1 MEAAAAID
9 DVLAMAMT
17 RQESC
22 IEIRIKTLNDHS
34 FALQVRPA
42 IAVSELKEMLRTT
55 TQVPEHRQRLIYRGK
70 LMKDADQLAAYNVE
84 DGHTLHLVAKPE
96 QIYSADGTS
105 ASETEPLLPPARSV
119 LRPQLRPRQSRLDSA
134 AAFASMRRRLG
145 LDEDGSLL
153 SDALNFRQPRPT
165 APVPSDAERA
175 LDLTSEPE
183 SEARPPAVVHDPF
196 EHIEQGLLTLRTLLS
211 TVTSA
216 TPTETTSA
224 ERGATLRA
232 RRLFY
237 VGQWLDVK
245 DTVNQ
250 WLEGT
255 VLELSAT
262 HVRVHYHGWP
272 TRWDEWIEK
281 ISPRL
286 AAFRTRTLH
295 PTGSPFLSPTPIV
308 RSARSTP
315 PPTARSLVPQ
325 IRDALRDMLP
335 YVDQLATLC
344 DEPDATPAL
353 TEAADVVGSLF
364 DRVGR
369 VLVDAATHI
378 ESLTTPHHVSN
389 DAYGSPRSASRR
401 GPTSYDST
409 FRELIV
415 GMGALHGR
423 DILCMACVGCEH
435 PACRATSATPQ
446 L

>member
-1 MEAAAAID
+1 METAAALD
-9 DVLAMAMT
+9 DVLAIAMT
-17 RQESC
+17 SQDSC

-34 FALQVRPA
+34 FALQVRPG
-42 IAVSELKEMLRTT
+42 IAVSELKAMLQTT

-105 ASETEPLLPPARSV
+105 ASETEPLLPPSRNV
-119 LRPQLRPRQSRLDSA
+119 LRSQLRPRQSRLDSA

-153 SDALNFRQPRPT
+153 SDALNFRHARST
-165 APVPSDAERA
+165 ASLPSDADTR
-175 LDLTSEPE
+175 LDLTPEPE
-183 SEARPPAVVHDPF
+183 PEARPPAVPF
-196 EHIEQGLLTLRTLLS
+196 EHIEQGLLTIRTLLS
-211 TVTSA
+211 TAASA
-216 TPTETTSA
+216 TPPATTGA

-232 RRLFY
+232 RRVFY

-262 HVRVHYHGWP
+262 HVLVHYHGWP
-272 TRWDEWIEK
+272 TRWDEWVEK

-295 PTGSPFLSPTPIV
+295 PTGSPFQSPTPIA

-315 PPTARSLVPQ
+315 PPTARSLMPQ

-335 YVDQLATLC
+335 YVDHLAMLC

-353 TEAADVVGSLF
+353 AEAADVVGSLF

-369 VLVDAATHI
+369 VLVDAATHV
-378 ESLTTPHHVSN
+378 ESLASPHRIDN
-389 DAYGSPRSASRR
+389 DG
-401 GPTSYDST
+401 
-409 FRELIV
+409 
-415 GMGALHGR
+415 
-423 DILCMACVGCEH
+423 IL
-435 PACRATSATPQ
+435 
-446 L
+446 